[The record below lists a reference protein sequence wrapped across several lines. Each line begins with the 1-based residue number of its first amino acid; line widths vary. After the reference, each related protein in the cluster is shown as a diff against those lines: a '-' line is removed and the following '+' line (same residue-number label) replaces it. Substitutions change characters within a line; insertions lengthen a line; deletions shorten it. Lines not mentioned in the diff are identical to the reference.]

1 MAASASLERLSLRI
15 ILAAALL
22 HVPASAARPQ
32 TVSCSASDW
41 TVTGGTADERRLI
54 CEGVAKTEALLGS
67 CGITASEPVDLVVA
81 QSLLDFCGSKA
92 HALFDSRDKTI
103 AIAPLDVCISE
114 GIEKGYFDLLGPEI
128 AYRSI
133 AAHEAAHAILDANG
147 IRPKQWVGNEYVAAV
162 AQYAAIPHQDR
173 DDLIVAL
180 MGPRPVAA
188 AEISGVI
195 YGFAPLVFGAKSWLH
210 YSAVPD
216 PRAFLNDVVSGAFM
230 FVDVRY

>member
-1 MAASASLERLSLRI
+1 MAASLSLERLSLRV
-15 ILAAALL
+15 ILAAALF

-32 TVSCSASDW
+32 SVSCSASDW

-216 PRAFLNDVVSGAFM
+216 PCAFLNDLVSGSFT
-230 FVDVRY
+230 FVDNRH